1 MTKDIIKLENIHK
14 IYRKVKIKGLFTI
27 IIAGASFFAASNTNQ
42 VFAGSCENA
51 PDTGTVFKYTGP
63 ENWKIMTTV
72 RQSITSSNERKVEFA
87 FKKLD
92 LKAQRELAQWLSINV
107 KGAADLTENEKEK
120 FVIGADD
127 EVSEDSLE
135 GFNEFTD
142 SYGKSVDELL
152 VGLVNIGRCHTLG
165 EEVRLTKGI
174 NSENIIAAQSM
185 KNQDFGG
192 SSGTTKSN
200 NLSSPQETYR
210 KDLNKGYSGYGNL
223 ENF

>member
-1 MTKDIIKLENIHK
+1 MKL
-14 IYRKVKIKGLFTI
+14 KVFFTG
-27 IIAGASFFAASNTNQ
+27 IIASASLITAGNINP

-51 PDTGTVFKYTGP
+51 PDTGTVFKWTGP
-63 ENWKIMTTV
+63 ETWKIMTTV
-72 RQSITSSNERKVEFA
+72 RQYISSSNERKVEFA

-92 LKAQRELAQWLSINV
+92 LKADRELAQWLSVNV
-107 KGAADLTENEKEK
+107 KGAADLTESEKEK

-135 GFNEFTD
+135 GFNEFAD

-152 VGLVNIGRCHTLG
+152 VGVVNIGRCHTLG

-192 SSGTTKSN
+192 RAGSTNSN

>member
-1 MTKDIIKLENIHK
+1 MKL
-14 IYRKVKIKGLFTI
+14 KVFFTG
-27 IIAGASFFAASNTNQ
+27 IIASASLITTGNINQ
-42 VFAGSCENA
+42 VLAGSCENA
-51 PDTGTVFKYTGP
+51 PDTGTVFKWTGP
-63 ENWKIMTTV
+63 ETWKIMTTV
-72 RQSITSSNERKVEFA
+72 RQSISSSNERRVEFA

-92 LKAQRELAQWLSINV
+92 LKADRELAQWVSVNV

-152 VGLVNIGRCHTLG
+152 VGVVNIGRCHTLG

-174 NSENIIAAQSM
+174 NSENIIATQSM

-192 SSGTTKSN
+192 RAGSTNTN

>member
-1 MTKDIIKLENIHK
+1 MKL
-14 IYRKVKIKGLFTI
+14 KVFFTG
-27 IIAGASFFAASNTNQ
+27 IIASASLITAGNINP

-51 PDTGTVFKYTGP
+51 PDTGTVFKWTGP
-63 ENWKIMTTV
+63 ETWKIMTTV
-72 RQSITSSNERKVEFA
+72 RQSISSSNERKIEFA

-92 LKAQRELAQWLSINV
+92 LKADRELAQWLSVNV
-107 KGAADLTENEKEK
+107 KGAADLTESEKEK

-192 SSGTTKSN
+192 RTGSTNSN

>member
-1 MTKDIIKLENIHK
+1 MKL
-14 IYRKVKIKGLFTI
+14 KVFFTG
-27 IIAGASFFAASNTNQ
+27 IIASASLITTGNINQ
-42 VFAGSCENA
+42 VLAGSCENA
-51 PDTGTVFKYTGP
+51 PDTGTVFKWTGP
-63 ENWKIMTTV
+63 ETWKIMTTV
-72 RQSITSSNERKVEFA
+72 RQSISSSNERKVEFA

-92 LKAQRELAQWLSINV
+92 LKADRDLAQWLSVNV

-152 VGLVNIGRCHTLG
+152 VGVVNIGRCHTLG

-174 NSENIIAAQSM
+174 NSENIIAGQSM

-192 SSGTTKSN
+192 SAGSYNSN

-223 ENF
+223 EDF

>member
-1 MTKDIIKLENIHK
+1 MKL
-14 IYRKVKIKGLFTI
+14 KVFFTG
-27 IIAGASFFAASNTNQ
+27 IIASASLITAGNINP

-51 PDTGTVFKYTGP
+51 PDTGTVFKWTGP
-63 ENWKIMTTV
+63 DTWKIMTTV

-92 LKAQRELAQWLSINV
+92 LKADRELAQWLAVNV

-120 FVIGADD
+120 FVIGAND

-142 SYGKSVDELL
+142 EYGKSVDELL
-152 VGLVNIGRCHTLG
+152 VGVVNVGRCHTLG
-165 EEVRLTKGI
+165 GEVRLTKGI
-174 NSENIIAAQSM
+174 NSENIIAAQRM

-192 SSGTTKSN
+192 SAGSSNN

-223 ENF
+223 EDF

>member
-1 MTKDIIKLENIHK
+1 MKL
-14 IYRKVKIKGLFTI
+14 KVFFTG
-27 IIAGASFFAASNTNQ
+27 IIASASLITAGNINP

-51 PDTGTVFKYTGP
+51 PDTGTVFKWTGP
-63 ENWKIMTTV
+63 ETWKIMTTV
-72 RQSITSSNERKVEFA
+72 RQSISSSNERKIEFA

-92 LKAQRELAQWLSINV
+92 LKADRELAQWLSVNV
-107 KGAADLTENEKEK
+107 KGAADLTESEKEK

-192 SSGTTKSN
+192 SSGNTNSN
-200 NLSSPQETYR
+200 NISSPTQTYR

-223 ENF
+223 EDF

>member
-1 MTKDIIKLENIHK
+1 VKL
-14 IYRKVKIKGLFTI
+14 KVFFTG
-27 IIAGASFFAASNTNQ
+27 IIASASLITTGNINQ
-42 VFAGSCENA
+42 VLAGSCENA
-51 PDTGTVFKYTGP
+51 PDTGTVFKWTGP
-63 ENWKIMTTV
+63 ETWKIMTTV
-72 RQSITSSNERKVEFA
+72 RQSISSSNERRVEFA

-92 LKAQRELAQWLSINV
+92 LKADRELAQWVSVNV

-152 VGLVNIGRCHTLG
+152 VGVVNIGRCHTLG

-174 NSENIIAAQSM
+174 NSENIIATQSM

-192 SSGTTKSN
+192 RAGSTNTN

>member
-1 MTKDIIKLENIHK
+1 MKLKAFFTGII
-14 IYRKVKIKGLFTI
+14 VS
-27 IIAGASFFAASNTNQ
+27 ASFFTASNTNQ

-51 PDTGTVFKYTGP
+51 PDTGTVFKWTGP
-63 ENWKIMTTV
+63 GTWKIMTTV
-72 RQSITSSNERKVEFA
+72 RQSVSSSNERKVEFA

-120 FVIGADD
+120 FVIGVND
-127 EVSEDSLE
+127 EVTEDSLE

-142 SYGKSVDELL
+142 EFGSRVDELL
-152 VGLVNIGRCHTLG
+152 VGVVNVGRCNTLG

-174 NSENIIAAQSM
+174 NSESIIAAQGM
-185 KNQDFGG
+185 KKQDFDG
-192 SSGTTKSN
+192 SAGSTNSN
-200 NLSSPQETYR
+200 NLSSPQKTYR

-223 ENF
+223 EDF

>member
-1 MTKDIIKLENIHK
+1 MKL
-14 IYRKVKIKGLFTI
+14 KVFFTG
-27 IIAGASFFAASNTNQ
+27 IIASASLITTGNINQ
-42 VFAGSCENA
+42 VLAGSCENA
-51 PDTGTVFKYTGP
+51 PDTGTVFKWTGP
-63 ENWKIMTTV
+63 ETWKIMTTV
-72 RQSITSSNERKVEFA
+72 RQSISSSNERKVEFA

-92 LKAQRELAQWLSINV
+92 LKADRELAQWLSVNV

-152 VGLVNIGRCHTLG
+152 VGVVNIGRCHTLG

-192 SSGTTKSN
+192 RAGSTNTN

>member
-1 MTKDIIKLENIHK
+1 VKL
-14 IYRKVKIKGLFTI
+14 KVFFTG
-27 IIAGASFFAASNTNQ
+27 IIASASLITAGNINP

-51 PDTGTVFKYTGP
+51 PDTGTVFKWTGP
-63 ENWKIMTTV
+63 ETWKIMTTV
-72 RQSITSSNERKVEFA
+72 RQSISSSNERKIEFA

-92 LKAQRELAQWLSINV
+92 LKADRELAQWLSVNV
-107 KGAADLTENEKEK
+107 KGAADLTESEKEK

-192 SSGTTKSN
+192 RAGSTNSN

>member
-1 MTKDIIKLENIHK
+1 MKL
-14 IYRKVKIKGLFTI
+14 KVFFTG
-27 IIAGASFFAASNTNQ
+27 IIASASLITAGNINP

-51 PDTGTVFKYTGP
+51 PDTGTVFKWTGP
-63 ENWKIMTTV
+63 ETWKIMTTV
-72 RQSITSSNERKVEFA
+72 RQSISSSNERKIEFA

-92 LKAQRELAQWLSINV
+92 LKADRELAQWLSVNV
-107 KGAADLTENEKEK
+107 KGAADLTESEKEK

-142 SYGKSVDELL
+142 TYGKSVDELL
-152 VGLVNIGRCHTLG
+152 VGVVNIGRCHTLG

-192 SSGTTKSN
+192 RAGSTNSN

>member
-1 MTKDIIKLENIHK
+1 VKL
-14 IYRKVKIKGLFTI
+14 KVFFTG
-27 IIAGASFFAASNTNQ
+27 IIASASLITAGNINP

-51 PDTGTVFKYTGP
+51 PDTGTVFKWTGP
-63 ENWKIMTTV
+63 ETWKIMTTV
-72 RQSITSSNERKVEFA
+72 RQSISSSNERKIEFA

-92 LKAQRELAQWLSINV
+92 LKADRELAQWLSVNV
-107 KGAADLTENEKEK
+107 KGAADLTESEKEK

-142 SYGKSVDELL
+142 TYGKSVDELL
-152 VGLVNIGRCHTLG
+152 VGVVNIGRCHTLG

-192 SSGTTKSN
+192 RAGSTNSN